1 MINNSDLITFK
12 AISSFTNDLTEV
24 FGSKHRP
31 LKLYNHLISK
41 TTFSHEKAIHKHI
54 ECFRNFCIAN
64 RDCILEKNINKLV
77 ENKIIYSERVF
88 IDMNN
93 IFKISQ
99 GDRETVSVIFSHLLT
114 ISALVD
120 PTGNAKRVLQ
130 QNKKTETVNEAD
142 FLTNIIEKVE
152 KHVDPNA
159 NPMEAVS
166 SIMSSGIFTELI
178 SSMGNGIQD
187 GSLDLGKLMGSVQG
201 MMTNM
206 VPPTTV
212 NSGETNNTTEN
223 PMNMLSGMMSML
235 GGLGA
240 ASGGNSTQPDLSQ
253 MMSSMMSGL
262 NQQVPA
268 TPPQTP
274 AQFQT
279 KIQTIEEE
287 KYDDMPALEE
297 DT

>member
-12 AISSFTNDLTEV
+12 AISSFTNDLAEV
-24 FGSKHRP
+24 FGAKHRP

-54 ECFRNFCIAN
+54 ECFRNFCITN
-64 RDCILEKNINKLV
+64 RDGILEKNVNRFA
-77 ENKIIYSERVF
+77 EYKIVYSERVF

-93 IFKISQ
+93 IFKLSQ
-99 GDRETVSVIFSHLLT
+99 NDKDTVNTIFNHLLT

-130 QNKKTETVNEAD
+130 QNKQETNLNESD

-166 SIMSSGIFTELI
+166 SIMSSGVFTELI
-178 SSMGNGIQD
+178 SSMGNGIQN
-187 GSLDLGKLMGSVQG
+187 GTLDLGKLMGSVQG

-206 VPPTTV
+206 TPPP
-212 NSGETNNTTEN
+212 SGETNSSAPDVN
-223 PMNMLSGMMSML
+223 PMSMISNMMGMF
-235 GGLGA
+235 GGLN
-240 ASGGNSTQPDLSQ
+240 GGGGGQPDLSQ
-253 MMSSMMSGL
+253 MMSSMMSSL
-262 NQQVPA
+262 NTQQVS
-268 TPPQTP
+268 QTP
-274 AQFQT
+274 VST
-279 KIQTIEEE
+279 PVPKIQTIEEE
-287 KYDDMPALEE
+287 EYKDMPSLEDAE
-297 DT
+297 